1 MSERLSYL
9 WYETCYNAIFF
20 GMTLGFSLRFEGRRN
35 IPRTGPLLIVANH
48 ESYLD
53 PLPIGVAFNRH
64 LGFLARKTVM
74 TGLLG
79 SFLRSLNTH
88 PVDQEG
94 VAKEGLKTM
103 IDMLRAGNAVLVFP
117 EGQRS
122 FDGRMGEFKPGVLL
136 LIRKTRP
143 PVIPV
148 GVAGV
153 FEALPRTRKPPIP
166 TPSPLFLP
174 AGPSTISVSVGRPL
188 DGGRL
193 AEMPREKALGELE
206 GAVKVVQERAERLRR
221 KV

>member
-1 MSERLSYL
+1 MSERLSWL
-9 WYETCYNAIFF
+9 WYETCYNALSF
-20 GMTLGFSLRFEGRRN
+20 GLTLGFSLRFEGRQN
-35 IPRTGPLLIVANH
+35 VPRSGPLLIVANH

-53 PLPIGVAFNRH
+53 PVLIGISFPRH
-64 LGFLARKTVM
+64 LGYLARKTAFH
-74 TGLLG
+74 GLLG
-79 SFLRSLNTH
+79 AFLRSINTH

-103 IDMLRAGNAVLVFP
+103 IDLLQGGNAVVIFP

-136 LIRKTRP
+136 LIRKVLP

-153 FEALPRTRKPPIP
+153 HEALPRGRKVPIP
-166 TPSPLFLP
+166 TFSPLFLP
-174 AGPSTISVSVGRPL
+174 AGKSTMAVSIGQPL
-188 DGGRL
+188 DGRRL
-193 AEMPREKALGELE
+193 AELPRDKALAELFD
-206 GAVKVVQERAERLRR
+206 AVQVQQERAERLRR